1 MLKGKQ
7 NLTPQRRAVL
17 EAVRESTEHPTAR
30 EILERARGKVPRLS
44 YATVYNALDYLKRAG
59 LVHEVSLGGGA
70 SRYDGR
76 DPSHAHAICGECGSV
91 VDIGDP
97 DAAWTMRRLPPAAVA
112 GVGAASE
119 GKRAGTPAGAPHG
132 GGAMGGAKQCHW

>member
-59 LVHEVSLGGGA
+59 LGHEVSLGGGA

-91 VDIGDP
+91 VDI
-97 DAAWTMRRLPPAAVA
+97 DAP
-112 GVGAASE
+112 GAAGSILE
-119 GKRAGTPAGAPHG
+119 TASAAGFETETVTLTLHG
-132 GGAMGGAKQCHW
+132 RCGDCRRRQSPE